1 MYCTMEQAE
10 AYFSDFY
17 GIDSEWEY
25 VDEDVRRNLLNR
37 ATLAIDS
44 RFGQS
49 FRGEIFSQEQPN
61 LFPRTEFVDGNGRTI
76 AENTIP
82 VSLVRA
88 TAELALLASQ
98 DSDIF
103 GADNRTG
110 IQSESVSVGSVST
123 STAYANNGSFTDDTG
138 MISVMLDALFTGN
151 SGSSFSF
158 GQSSRG

>member
-10 AYFSDFY
+10 AYFNDFY
-17 GIDSEWEY
+17 GIDSEWEH

-49 FRGEIFSQEQPN
+49 FRGEIFIQDQPN

-123 STAYANNGSFTDDTG
+123 STAYANNGSFTDETG
-138 MISVMLDALFTGN
+138 MISVMLSALLAGN
-151 SGSSFSF
+151 SDSSFSF

>member
-10 AYFSDFY
+10 AYFNDFY
-17 GIDSEWEY
+17 GIDSEWKH

-49 FRGEIFSQEQPN
+49 FRGEIFIQDQPN

-123 STAYANNGSFTDDTG
+123 STAYANNGSFTDETG
-138 MISVMLDALFTGN
+138 MISVMLSALLAGN
-151 SGSSFSF
+151 SDSSFSF

>member
-10 AYFSDFY
+10 AYFDDFY
-17 GIDSEWEY
+17 GIDNEWEY
-25 VDEDVRRNLLNR
+25 VEEEVRRSLLNR

-49 FRGEIFSQEQPN
+49 FRGDIFSQEQAN

-123 STAYANNGSFTDDTG
+123 STAYTSSGSFTDDTG
-138 MISVMLDALFTGN
+138 IISVMLSALLAGN
-151 SGSSFSF
+151 SDSSFSF